1 MCTYSSI
8 IDTIWYNDTISKS
21 HVDITDTCLN
31 SRLCCGQAWASAP
44 RISSWNH
51 CYFHISWEHVTPNTL
66 NYVQAIVNLSNL
78 SHVVACLAIA
88 TGVKTQWHLLA
99 WATPTWRRH
108 HETCVRQKKNV
119 PIFLRPGPSTC
130 IKWPHHLS
138 RHSCIWVGIW
148 DQDDLSLY
156 KKHCNPLY
164 QPGVTVWFVWSVS
177 IARVDSGRLC
187 RPVTRKIEVAR
198 GTHWLHPAVRCL
210 AHQQPWEEPD
220 LLATRLQGMWTCW
233 DTKRDRWSMLLGG
246 IRKFV
251 KIFQSDNWSEV
262 LVGHDL
268 HDQLCKPRFLY
279 DRVLS
284 LAAMGVQA
292 GISKHSTQNRSRI
305 DSERIIDKP
314 CDACYWE
321 GLTLRKDS
329 QWPRSMRDGGCMR
342 MLFALTPFPNGTWR
356 LPHVV
361 HTWSVF
367 ARELHR
373 RTFAAWTL
381 AHDLRPLVELETL
394 MTVVEIMRQKVHS
407 TQVQSWSHIC
417 PWKLCQNVTVKA
429 VGQQI
434 YIQRS

>member
-1 MCTYSSI
+1 MIQSVKLTWTSQTLALIPGFVVGKLEPQRHEFRPEITAISI
-8 IDTIWYNDTISKS
+8 S
-21 HVDITDTCLN
+21 L
-31 SRLCCGQAWASAP
+31 
-44 RISSWNH
+44 
-51 CYFHISWEHVTPNTL
+51 EHVTPNTL

-108 HETCVRQKKNV
+108 HETCVRQKKHV

-187 RPVTRKIEVAR
+187 RPVTRKIELAR

-434 YIQRS
+434 YNQRS